1 MIQGRLTAGPVPVPR
16 SRPLFLG
23 VAMFEGVVRP
33 EIRALEAYVPGRS
46 IDEIREEYGLER
58 VIKMASNENP
68 LGVSNFVKEA
78 LGRHAGTVFRYPAGG
93 NPRLVRA
100 LAAHWNVPASRIVV
114 GNGSDEIIDML
125 VRMLATPG
133 RDNVVCFEPCFSL
146 YPIQSQIQGVE
157 IRRESVNADFSF
169 DLERLAAR
177 VDERTRLVFVTTPD
191 NPSGYCPRPE
201 AVKALAGSLPD
212 DCLLVIDE
220 AYMDFAPDENETEAD
235 WSLFARGEL
244 PANTGV
250 IRTFSKSYGLAGL
263 RIGVGYLPEELAGY
277 YWRARLPFS
286 VNILA
291 EEAVLAAL
299 EDKGFRDL
307 TLSTVRGGR
316 RLLAAELA
324 GLGCTVWP
332 SRANFIMFLPPA
344 SCPAPQLNEQLLR
357 RGIIVRPLKSY
368 GQPDKIRVSIGSS
381 EENRVFL
388 AAMREILEA

>member
-1 MIQGRLTAGPVPVPR
+1 
-16 SRPLFLG
+16 
-23 VAMFEGVVRP
+23 MFEGVVRP
-33 EIRALEAYVPGRS
+33 EIRALEPYVPGRS
-46 IDEIREEYGLER
+46 IDEIREEYGLEN

-68 LGVSNFVKEA
+68 LGVSNFVKNA
-78 LGRHAGTVFRYPAGG
+78 LGRHADTVFRYPAGG

-100 LAAHWNVPASRIVV
+100 LAAHWHMPASRIVA

-146 YPIQSQIQGVE
+146 YPMQSRIQGVE
-157 IRRESVNADFSF
+157 IRREPVNADFSF
-169 DLERLAAR
+169 DLDRLAAR
-177 VDERTRLVFVTTPD
+177 VDERTRLVFITTPD

-201 AVKALAGSLPD
+201 AVKALAGRLPG

-244 PANTGV
+244 PANAGV

-263 RIGVGYLPEELAGY
+263 RIGVGVLPEELAGY

-299 EDKGFRDL
+299 EDTGFRDL
-307 TLSTVRGGR
+307 TLATVREGR
-316 RLLAAELA
+316 RVLAEGLAAM
-324 GLGCTVWP
+324 GCTVWP
-332 SRANFIMFLPPA
+332 SRANFIMFQPPA
-344 SCPAPQLNEQLLR
+344 ACPAPELNEQLLR

-368 GQPDKIRVSIGSS
+368 GNPDKIRVSVGSPS
-381 EENRVFL
+381 ENRVFL
-388 AAMREILEA
+388 DAMRAILGA